1 MHGVWGCATG
11 ACNACTVPP
20 VHALS
25 VGVLCWCP
33 HTRTKLV
40 GALLLLLIHALT
52 GGYNAGAPMHAP
64 SWWVLHGHTCTDGVG
79 ALPSPP
85 PAPPNSLQVS
95 GCSAAA
101 SHSCTE
107 PAGALP
113 PPPPCSGAWRARCPP
128 SSPSPAVRWRGR
140 APGGCGG
147 ARTHLGL
154 PEAAPAAAP
163 GRPAHPVGQS
173 ARPAAAAHIFHSP
186 AQILPRPPLGPGK

>member
-1 MHGVWGCATG
+1 MRGGPPGECSAADPPHACMGFGGVLLVPP
-11 ACNACTVPP
+11 NACTVLAGALLAPP

-33 HTRTKLV
+33 HTRTELV
-40 GALLLLLIHALT
+40 GALLLLLTHALR
-52 GGYNAGAPMHAP
+52 G
-64 SWWVLHGHTCTDGVG
+64 WVLCH
-79 ALPSPP
+79 PP
-85 PAPPNSLQVS
+85 PAPPNTLQVS

-113 PPPPCSGAWRARCPP
+113 PPPPCSGARWARCPP
-128 SSPSPAVRWRGR
+128 GRPSPAVRWRGWV
-140 APGGCGG
+140 PGGCGG
-147 ARTHLGL
+147 AWTHLGL

-173 ARPAAAAHIFHSP
+173 AWPDAAAHIFHSL

>member
-1 MHGVWGCATG
+1 MHGVWGCSTG

-40 GALLLLLIHALT
+40 GALLLLLTHALR
-52 GGYNAGAPMHAP
+52 GGTRLVPPCMHRAGGCSTATHAL
-64 SWWVLHGHTCTDGVG
+64 SGWVLCH
-79 ALPSPP
+79 PPP

-128 SSPSPAVRWRGR
+128 GSPSPAVRWRGR